1 MRYQLAVTV
10 STHRLDCLYTHGS
23 QDHWTK
29 CKKIT
34 AIDTEFCD
42 FKILKMFKILFVVGR
57 VIRVC
62 DVYSDEQFSVSKV
75 VYSDST

>member
-29 CKKIT
+29 CKKIYCDRYWVLSFQNLKNVQNFICRGT
-34 AIDTEFCD
+34 GYTCLWCVQWWAIFCH
-42 FKILKMFKILFVVGR
+42 
-57 VIRVC
+57 
-62 DVYSDEQFSVSKV
+62 
-75 VYSDST
+75 